1 MASQV
6 ELSLGNKIKTF
17 ENDILQNKKIEEINK
32 YISGIIVDIYEK
44 IYERRNEK
52 NYKHYFNIY
61 ENNYVL
67 KRIKDTLIEKC
78 PYFNIEL
85 DAEHK
90 FLLIDWLQY

>member
-1 MASQV
+1 MESQI
-6 ELSLGNKIKTF
+6 ELSFGNKIKIF
-17 ENDILQNKKIEEINK
+17 ENDILQNKKTEETNR
-32 YISGIIVDIYEK
+32 YISEIIVDIYEK
-44 IYERRNEK
+44 IYERSNEK
-52 NYKHYFNIY
+52 KYKHYFNIY

-90 FLLIDWLQY
+90 FLLIDWLKY